1 MWLSM
6 LFSMF
11 CLSVQLLML
20 VTLAGVNPPSS
31 QALLE
36 SKRLMQ
42 HYKEKATQCLIL
54 GKYTNCAPYTVE
66 ALLHYM
72 YIEYFSRSDSDVG
85 AWAFFAMVV
94 RLAMRS
100 GYHKDGSHYPQLS
113 VFHAEMRRRVWAIL
127 QQLDIMSSG
136 QIGLPRMITDNI
148 SDCKEPRNL
157 KDEDLSEDMTEL
169 PPSRPET
176 IVTRVLMCNA
186 KSKLINLQAIVGET
200 TDIISPPYSEIIKVD
215 KIMTDSY
222 ANFPPELLT
231 KPMSES
237 ILDDAGLV
245 MRRFLLE
252 LVFQKLQITLHR
264 KYLFLARTDQ
274 RFAHSRQVCINA
286 AVTSLTTQ
294 EILER
299 EACPGGRMYK
309 VSERTKSGRQR
320 LI

>member
-11 CLSVQLLML
+11 CLSVQLQML
-20 VTLAGVNPPSS
+20 VTLAGVNPPSP

-54 GKYTNCAPYTVE
+54 GRYTNCAPHTVE
-66 ALLHYM
+66 ALLQYM
-72 YIEYFSRSDSDVG
+72 YIEYFARSDSDVG

-100 GYHKDGSHYPQLS
+100 GYHKDGSHYAQIS
-113 VFHAEMRRRVWAIL
+113 VFRAEMRRRVWAIL

-136 QIGLPRMITDNI
+136 QIGLPRMISDNM

-169 PPSRPET
+169 PPSRPDT
-176 IVTRVLMCNA
+176 IITRVSMCNA
-186 KSKLINLQAIVGET
+186 KSKLINLQAIVGEIT
-200 TDIISPPYSEIIKVD
+200 SSNSPAYAEILSVD
-215 KIMTDSY
+215 KIMTETY
-222 ANFPPELLT
+222 RQFPSELLT

-237 ILDDAGLV
+237 MLDDAGLV
-245 MRRFLLE
+245 MRRYLLE

-264 KYLFLARTDQ
+264 KYLFIARTND
-274 RFAHSRQVCINA
+274 RFAHSRQVCIDA
-286 AVTSLTTQ
+286 AITSLATQ

-299 EACPGGRMYK
+299 EACTGGRMYK
-309 VSERTKSGRQR
+309 VSASTTPII
-320 LI
+320 LN